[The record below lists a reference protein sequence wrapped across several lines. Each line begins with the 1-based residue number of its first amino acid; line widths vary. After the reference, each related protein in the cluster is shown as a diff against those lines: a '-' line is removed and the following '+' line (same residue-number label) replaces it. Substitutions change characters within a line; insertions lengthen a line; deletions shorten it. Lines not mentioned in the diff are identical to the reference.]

1 MSHSDLFTSRTL
13 ALCFSLLLACHG
25 GTKSS
30 PDADGDS
37 GRDGV
42 AEAPDADAATQPSPD
57 AREDGANDVPAD
69 GGKDAAGDV
78 RGDAASDPSA
88 DVASDGARDLVA
100 DMARDASA
108 GDGARDT
115 TADVASEAGRD
126 GAPDLP
132 ADLPLDGI
140 GVGPIQ
146 TAPTPAGACSPAC
159 TAPETCGGGGMAG
172 KCGAQAEAPGRL
184 CSTDGWCWQNP
195 LPQGNV
201 LEALWV
207 RTPTDVWAVGWGGT
221 VLRFDG
227 TTWQLVPSGTTEY
240 LHGVWGSSAS
250 DVWVVGS
257 NGLIRHF
264 DGSAWATF
272 DSGTTNWLQAIWGTG
287 ANDVWI
293 AGWYE
298 TTLHWDGSTWT
309 SVPGPGAKP
318 LELLYGVWGSATDDV
333 WVTGGHGHLQH
344 WDGTAWSMVNLGLP
358 NDELHGVTGTG
369 PDDVWIASYDR
380 ILHWNGSAWSTSWTS
395 TNGATG
401 PLTKFFGVGASSP
414 SEAWAVGRAET
425 NDSSGPSLFRWDG
438 TRWSPVMDGPQ
449 ATLYAVAALG
459 AGKAL
464 AVGDITEL
472 VGTGTPVRIGSG
484 SPGAL
489 HSVWGSSTSDVWA
502 VGGYWLYPNSN
513 RLHHWD
519 GQRWTAAPSAT
530 ARWGANAVWGSG
542 PADVWAGGEGAVEHW
557 DGQAWSAW
565 SFPAGGAVLGLWGS
579 AAGDVWASGTDSSLF
594 HWDGTRWS
602 VAQSTFANY
611 ADFEDVWGTARD
623 DVWIVGGNDGATSI
637 DDQTNVALHFDG
649 AGWSLHSP
657 GGAHR
662 LHAVHGT
669 APDDVWAVG
678 HGGFVVHWD
687 GAAWKE
693 VPVGTTNQLFA
704 VRARSRTDVW
714 VVGDYGLV
722 LHWNGTT
729 WATSPALAG
738 DPIYDLWSPGG
749 ATGDVFAV
757 GNGMI
762 LRRNG
767 P

>member
-1 MSHSDLFTSRTL
+1 MAPTTFPPTAARTPRATS
-13 ALCFSLLLACHG
+13 
-25 GTKSS
+25 
-30 PDADGDS
+30 
-37 GRDGV
+37 
-42 AEAPDADAATQPSPD
+42 EAM
-57 AREDGANDVPAD
+57 R
-69 GGKDAAGDV
+69 
-78 RGDAASDPSA
+78 RSDPSA

-126 GAPDLP
+126 GAPISP

-159 TAPETCGGGGMAG
+159 TAPRPAAAAGWPGSAARRQKRPAASAAPTAGAGRAPCPRATCWRPCGCGRRPTCGPWAG
-172 KCGAQAEAPGRL
+172 AGPCCASTAPPGSSSPAAPPSICTACGAARRATSG
-184 CSTDGWCWQNP
+184 S
-195 LPQGNV
+195 
-201 LEALWV
+201 WV
-207 RTPTDVWAVGWGGT
+207 RTADPR
-221 VLRFDG
+221 LRR
-227 TTWQLVPSGTTEY
+227 Q
-240 LHGVWGSSAS
+240 H
-250 DVWVVGS
+250 
-257 NGLIRHF
+257 R
-264 DGSAWATF
+264 ATF
-272 DSGTTNWLQAIWGTG
+272 DSGTTSWLQAIWGTG

-557 DGQAWSAW
+557 DGEPGRRGPSPWAAPWSACGARLPTT
-565 SFPAGGAVLGLWGS
+565 SGPAARTRASSTGTVRAGRWRSRRSPTTPTSRTSGAARATTSGS
-579 AAGDVWASGTDSSLF
+579 WAEATAPPAST
-594 HWDGTRWS
+594 TRPTWPCTS
-602 VAQSTFANY
+602 
-611 ADFEDVWGTARD
+611 TARA
-623 DVWIVGGNDGATSI
+623 GACTARAARTGCMRSTAPRPTTSG
-637 DDQTNVALHFDG
+637 QWATA
-649 AGWSLHSP
+649 ASSST
-657 GGAHR
+657 
-662 LHAVHGT
+662 GT
-669 APDDVWAVG
+669 APRGKSPSRHDEPA
-678 HGGFVVHWD
+678 
-687 GAAWKE
+687 
-693 VPVGTTNQLFA
+693 LR
-704 VRARSRTDVW
+704 RARALADRRLGRGRLRAGPALERHHLGHEPGTGRRPHLRSLEPRRRYGRSVRGRQRHDPPPHGTETQYRSVEGETQPYCCRTVSRQAPMVAQASDR
-714 VVGDYGLV
+714 
-722 LHWNGTT
+722 HAST
-729 WATSPALAG
+729 WAPTAG
-738 DPIYDLWSPGG
+738 VD
-749 ATGDVFAV
+749 
-757 GNGMI
+757 
-762 LRRNG
+762 RK
-767 P
+767 